1 MEMNKNVIIM
11 VAGAFIVG
19 LLFGYGILGEKKSK
33 KLDAKQMVNSVLAE
47 INTLEKENKNLKA
60 KLKEDGQS
68 QIAAENK
75 ALKADLDKS
84 KKANQELKK
93 VLDQSKAKLKEDGQ
107 SQIAA
112 ENKAL
117 KADLD
122 KSKKVNQELERVLDQ
137 TKEKLNHSESKL
149 KSNEVLMSIT
159 DDLKNEISLLEKE
172 NAELKMTLETIE
184 SLTQIEK
191 SATPAPM
198 QK

>member
-47 INTLEKENKNLKA
+47 IDTLEKENKNL
-60 KLKEDGQS
+60 
-68 QIAAENK
+68 
-75 ALKADLDKS
+75 
-84 KKANQELKK
+84 
-93 VLDQSKAKLKEDGQ
+93 KAKLKEDGQ

>member
-47 INTLEKENKNLKA
+47 INTLEKENKNL
-60 KLKEDGQS
+60 
-68 QIAAENK
+68 
-75 ALKADLDKS
+75 
-84 KKANQELKK
+84 
-93 VLDQSKAKLKEDGQ
+93 KAKLKEDGQ